1 MAAKSQPQK
10 LKATDSQYQIKA
22 LEDGI
27 VRADKNIVI
36 FSQEVDNQ
44 KVLKTQL
51 QAELA
56 RLKSE
61 AGKK

>member
-1 MAAKSQPQK
+1 MAAKPQPQK

-36 FSQEVDNQ
+36 FSQEVENQ
-44 KVLKTQL
+44 KLPFPRIKRKSR
-51 QAELA
+51 QA
-56 RLKSE
+56 
-61 AGKK
+61 